1 MGFAAAVGAA
11 LFAGLAAMSWTALT
25 LAEFGRF
32 TAVLPIAAF
41 PVTAAIAFR
50 MLTSSRRAGAAPRL
64 ALEDLLAIGI
74 ACATLLL
81 TLPPDETILGGV
93 DPGVYVQTAA
103 AVARSGSLLIDQPDL
118 AALGAEERELLFRKL
133 NNVYMPFQGMFLLAD
148 GRISPQFYHLYPSL
162 MAVAWLLGGVRAAL
176 LVNPLLNVAAV
187 IALYALASLL
197 LGRRW
202 ALAATLLHALAAA
215 QIRQAKFPTAEM
227 ATQLFLLAGAALLA
241 QATLE
246 EDPPPLVAPLAGAA
260 LGMAALTRYDTVLFL
275 VPLAVV
281 LLWGMG
287 PAGKTR
293 PVLAALGTAVVFC
306 AQSWLHQQF
315 LSPYYTP
322 VGGLVG
328 GALGAAAI
336 AVPAVLMLRRT
347 SAWHR
352 LEAGLLRRET
362 LLRVAAA
369 AALCSWVLFGWFVR
383 PRLAGQGRIGQ
394 LFRWLVGDPPLPKLA
409 ALLSGAESGNVLYLV
424 DLFGALGI
432 VAALTGVA
440 ALVVTRRRL
449 WETAWLT
456 ASAAVLVVLTVNVF
470 HDHFLMWVSRRFVPV
485 VVPLASIGVAAAA
498 ALIARAR
505 RDRPPALVF
514 AGVALVAAV
523 LWLNADPAR
532 AMAREREW
540 PGLIGWCGNL
550 ANAVP
555 QDAEFY
561 SDQPGFAAAVRF
573 VHERRAYELSAAN
586 PERRGRLLAL
596 MRRRAAAGAT
606 VLFLTQQKFDDPRAA
621 GLVPVEAYPLASS
634 ILAERRRGVP
644 TSTKPRGADFV
655 LYRVQPSS

>member
-1 MGFAAAVGAA
+1 MGGF
-11 LFAGLAAMSWTALT
+11 LA
-25 LAEFGRF
+25 
-32 TAVLPIAAF
+32 
-41 PVTAAIAFR
+41 
-50 MLTSSRRAGAAPRL
+50 
-64 ALEDLLAIGI
+64 
-74 ACATLLL
+74 
-81 TLPPDETILGGV
+81 
-93 DPGVYVQTAA
+93 
-103 AVARSGSLLIDQPDL
+103 
-118 AALGAEERELLFRKL
+118 
-133 NNVYMPFQGMFLLAD
+133 
-148 GRISPQFYHLYPSL
+148 
-162 MAVAWLLGGVRAAL
+162 
-176 LVNPLLNVAAV
+176 
-187 IALYALASLL
+187 
-197 LGRRW
+197 
-202 ALAATLLHALAAA
+202 
-215 QIRQAKFPTAEM
+215 
-227 ATQLFLLAGAALLA
+227 
-241 QATLE
+241 
-246 EDPPPLVAPLAGAA
+246 
-260 LGMAALTRYDTVLFL
+260 
-275 VPLAVV
+275 
-281 LLWGMG
+281 
-287 PAGKTR
+287 
-293 PVLAALGTAVVFC
+293 
-306 AQSWLHQQF
+306 
-315 LSPYYTP
+315 
-322 VGGLVG
+322 
-328 GALGAAAI
+328 AAAI

-432 VAALTGVA
+432 VAALTGIA

-456 ASAAVLVVLTVNVF
+456 ASAAVLVILTVNVF

-485 VVPLASIGVAAAA
+485 VVPLASVGVAAAA

-505 RDRPPALVF
+505 RDRPPALAF

-523 LWLNADPAR
+523 LWFNADATR
-532 AMAREREW
+532 AMASEREW
-540 PGLIGWCGNL
+540 PGLIDWCGNL

-555 QDAEFY
+555 KDAELY
-561 SDQPGFAAAVRF
+561 SDQPGFAAAMRF

-606 VLFLTQQKFDDPRAA
+606 VLFLTQQKFGDPRAA

-634 ILAERRRGVP
+634 ILVERQRGVP

-655 LYRVQPSS
+655 LYRVQPPS